1 MNEIVDDG
9 RTWKTKH
16 LLDVEL
22 FETFDD
28 VFTEFDLAH
37 GGGLWDREVAGWLF
51 DFVKVS
57 IGMFLQECDSI
68 EDGIATQFVLTIT
81 PNSFF

>member
-37 GGGLWDREVAGWLF
+37 GGGLCEMG
-51 DFVKVS
+51 S
-57 IGMFLQECDSI
+57 C
-68 EDGIATQFVLTIT
+68 
-81 PNSFF
+81 

>member
-1 MNEIVDDG
+1 MNEQIVFWSAASRTQDLREMVDDG

-37 GGGLWDREVAGWLF
+37 GGSLCEMG
-51 DFVKVS
+51 S
-57 IGMFLQECDSI
+57 C
-68 EDGIATQFVLTIT
+68 
-81 PNSFF
+81 